1 MMGHKI
7 CFYGEVW
14 IVIPKL
20 SLLPLLIWCTGISA
34 CSLCHVLSHFN
45 KFLSSANK
53 YLFEKKMKPNVI
65 TCMFTQ
71 MYHNL
76 SQCYQ
81 AKIMLLLL
89 HQRIL
94 NYIIIITKSDIKVF
108 VKTTNM
114 HNIKHS
120 VLHVLFWCMHY
131 AICISFMCQ
140 SRNC

>member
-53 YLFEKKMKPNVI
+53 YLFEKKDEAKCYHMYVHTNVSQFKPMLSSKNYAL
-65 TCMFTQ
+65 TPASKDTQ
-71 MYHNL
+71 LYYN
-76 SQCYQ
+76 
-81 AKIMLLLL
+81 
-89 HQRIL
+89 
-94 NYIIIITKSDIKVF
+94 NY
-108 VKTTNM
+108 
-114 HNIKHS
+114 
-120 VLHVLFWCMHY
+120 
-131 AICISFMCQ
+131 
-140 SRNC
+140 